1 MKNVG
6 VLAGRARHMVRQLML
21 LPQLQTQSL
30 LFLQLEMGT
39 AHECKELFQHWIL
52 NYLNLIWNP
61 SGP

>member
-21 LPQLQTQSL
+21 LPRLQTQSL

-39 AHECKELFQHWIL
+39 AVNAKSSFNI
-52 NYLNLIWNP
+52 
-61 SGP
+61 GF